1 MIIMSTAP
9 EPRLI
14 DIDIA
19 TLLDWVR
26 RDEVV
31 LVDVREPEEFDEE
44 RIPGSVALPLSRF
57 DVGDLPSVPGKRTVL
72 TCFIGG
78 RSAQAAE
85 RLFAAG
91 HREARHLDGGLFG
104 WKEAGLATD
113 RGPAN
118 SFRPRNGRLSA

>member
-1 MIIMSTAP
+1 MHSAA

-14 DIDIA
+14 DIDVP

-31 LVDVREPEEFDEE
+31 LVDVREPDEFEEE

-57 DVGDLPSVPGKRTVL
+57 EAGALPMVPGKRTVL

-91 HREARHLDGGLFG
+91 HREALHLDGGLFG
-104 WKEAGLATD
+104 WKEAGLSTD

-118 SFRPRNGRLSA
+118 LFRQRNERLSA

>member
-1 MIIMSTAP
+1 MSTAP

-14 DIDIA
+14 DIDVP

-26 RDEVV
+26 RDAVV
-31 LVDVREPEEFDEE
+31 LVDVREPEEFAEE

-57 DVGDLPSVPGKRTVL
+57 DAGALPTAPGKRTVL

-91 HREARHLDGGLFG
+91 HREAMHLDGGLFG

-118 SFRPRNGRLSA
+118 TFGPLEGALSA